1 MPIMDS
7 QLLFAEALDI
17 SDLTAYAAVNFTN
30 VIDLGAIKDH
40 KGNSIQHV
48 INAGGQLAL
57 NIVVEDTALAGD
69 GSTTVTFSLYDHT
82 TATPWTGGRKLMEF
96 TITVS
101 ATNYPDGTQI
111 CSLPLPAMKINRYLG
126 VTSLV
131 AAGDLTAGAVTAWI
145 GPVTVQPV

>member
-1 MPIMDS
+1 MPGMDKDW
-7 QLLFAEALDI
+7 LFAEALDI

-30 VIDLGAIKDH
+30 VVDTGALINH
-40 KGNSIQHV
+40 KGDSISQV
-48 INAGGQLAL
+48 LNAGGRAAL
-57 NIVVEDTALAGD
+57 NIVVEDTALAGN

-82 TATPWTGGRKLMEF
+82 TVTPWTGGRKLMEF

-111 CSLPLPAMKINRYLG
+111 CSLPLPAMELSRYLG

-145 GPVTVQPV
+145 GPVTQQP